1 MLRAAEAAELT
12 RQELCAQLKVS
23 ESTVRRWEVEGL
35 PCEGLCKALG
45 SRAPE

>member
-1 MLRAAEAAELT
+1 MLRAAEAAERLGLSPRT
-12 RQELCAQLKVS
+12 IYALAAAGE
-23 ESTVRRWEVEGL
+23 L